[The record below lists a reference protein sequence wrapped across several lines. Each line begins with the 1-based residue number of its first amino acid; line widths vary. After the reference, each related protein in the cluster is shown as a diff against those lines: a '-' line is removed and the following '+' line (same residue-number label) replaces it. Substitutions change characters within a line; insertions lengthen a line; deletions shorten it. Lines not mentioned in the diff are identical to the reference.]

1 MLLNVFVE
9 KNLWS
14 RMCLTYSLDGVS
26 VCCKGIQ
33 TEPALSFIYIIIIL
47 AGTVTTK
54 SRLVDFISVILVT
67 IKSLR

>member
-1 MLLNVFVE
+1 
-9 KNLWS
+9 
-14 RMCLTYSLDGVS
+14 MCLTYSLDGVS

-33 TEPALSFIYIIIIL
+33 TERALSFIYIIVIL
-47 AGTVTTK
+47 VGTVTTK